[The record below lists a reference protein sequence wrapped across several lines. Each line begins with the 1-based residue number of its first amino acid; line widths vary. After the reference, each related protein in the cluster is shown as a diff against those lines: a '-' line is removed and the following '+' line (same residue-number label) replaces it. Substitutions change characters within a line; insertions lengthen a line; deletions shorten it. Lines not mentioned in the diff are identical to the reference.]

1 WPGPPRHQG
10 RMRRGRVRGVHGAAR
25 RRARPRLPRAGGPA
39 GGADA
44 PDHRGRRG
52 RRARSAPGRVRRSRG
67 RPVRILHA
75 GHDPGGESAPRREP
89 GTHRA
94 RGPRGPGRQPLPV
107 YRICQDYRGCDGHR
121 WRDRSMRLAPFELSQ
136 PETVDEVV
144 AALAEADG
152 DACLIA
158 GGTALVPMLR
168 LGLLRPG
175 RVIALHRARGLA
187 RLEARGAA
195 LHIGAMA
202 TLAAVHRSSVI
213 WSGWPMLAAAAGKV
227 ATPAIRS
234 TATIGGNLGYAE
246 AASDLAPALLCLDAE
261 VEVAGPAGQRR
272 LPLSEFFTGFYETA
286 LGPGELVTAVGAPAC
301 PPAAPAAYANFSP
314 PSPAAKP

>member
-1 WPGPPRHQG
+1 
-10 RMRRGRVRGVHGAAR
+10 
-25 RRARPRLPRAGGPA
+25 
-39 GGADA
+39 
-44 PDHRGRRG
+44 
-52 RRARSAPGRVRRSRG
+52 
-67 RPVRILHA
+67 
-75 GHDPGGESAPRREP
+75 
-89 GTHRA
+89 
-94 RGPRGPGRQPLPV
+94 
-107 YRICQDYRGCDGHR
+107 
-121 WRDRSMRLAPFELSQ
+121 MRLAPFELSQ

-175 RVIALHRARGLA
+175 RVIALHRARDLD

-286 LGPGELVTAVGAPAC
+286 LGPGELVTAVGAPAGPPGARGGYIKFC
-301 PPAAPAAYANFSP
+301 PRSAEDKPLVGVAAMLALDGEGRCRHVRIGLGAAAPTAIRAARAEAGLGGQVLDD
-314 PSPAAKP
+314 AAIQAAADTAAAEADPISDLMGSRDYRRAMVRVWVRRLLSSLRADPDVDRR